1 MYRKIRDERT
11 KEVLMSTQRLI
22 VCLLLLGIVFVGSSA
37 GQEVIELKFAS
48 SFGPDHTFSKIDK
61 LWFEKIEKETK
72 GRVKFRPY
80 WGGTLISVAN
90 AVDEVSKGSADVAH
104 AAVHMEKAGFDF
116 AKASILFFYD
126 AEPEV
131 AYRAFKEILKKYP
144 QIEKEYTD
152 RGVKV
157 VAWTSTLQY
166 QLITK
171 KPVRKLED
179 LKGMRIRALGDM
191 MHVLNSF
198 GAEGVT
204 LPAPEIYPS
213 LEKGILHGIY
223 LPAES
228 LKTMRVAEAAK
239 YCTMINIGQGPNS
252 ARIFNLKKFNSLPP
266 DIRKVI
272 EDNIDYWTME
282 SIKAFRESDKVGI
295 EYGKQMGVEF
305 ITPPKEE
312 LAKLHAAIEKIVIHK
327 MVENLEA
334 KGFPAKRIYEEGRT
348 LISRMR

>member
-1 MYRKIRDERT
+1 MKTIA
-11 KEVLMSTQRLI
+11 VVVFASILCVFLMRPCIAQD
-22 VCLLLLGIVFVGSSA
+22 
-37 GQEVIELKFAS
+37 VIELKFAS

-61 LWFEKIEKETK
+61 VWFEKIERESK

-90 AVDEVSKGSADVAH
+90 AVDEVAKGSADVAH

-116 AKASILFFYD
+116 AKASILFFYY

-131 AYRAFKEILKKYP
+131 AYKTFKEILKKYP
-144 QIEKEYTD
+144 QIEKEYTE

-171 KPVRKLED
+171 KPVRRMED

-191 MHVLNSF
+191 MHVLNLF

-204 LPAPEIYPS
+204 LPAPEIYSS

-239 YCTMINIGQGPNS
+239 YCTMINVGQGPNS
-252 ARIFNLKKFNSLPP
+252 ARIFNLKKFNSLPA

-295 EYGKQMGVEF
+295 EYGKQLGVEF
-305 ITPPKEE
+305 ITPAKEE
-312 LAKLHAAIEKIVIHK
+312 VAKLHSAIEKIVIEK
-327 MVENLEA
+327 MVKDLEA
-334 KGFPAKRIYEEGRT
+334 KGFPARKIYEEGKS
-348 LISRMR
+348 LITKAK

>member
-1 MYRKIRDERT
+1 MKIL
-11 KEVLMSTQRLI
+11 VALI
-22 VCLLLLGIVFVGSSA
+22 TCLSFILFFSVNCQA
-37 GQEVIELKFAS
+37 QEVIELKFAS

-90 AVDEVSKGSADVAH
+90 AVDEVAKGSADVAH

-116 AKASILFFYD
+116 AKASILFFYY

-131 AYRAFKEILKKYP
+131 AYRAFKELLKKYP
-144 QIEKEYTD
+144 QIEKEYSD

-171 KPVRKLED
+171 KPVRKMED
-179 LKGMRIRALGDM
+179 LRGMRIRALGDM

-204 LPAPEIYPS
+204 LPAPEIYSS

-239 YCTMINIGQGPNS
+239 YCTMINVGQGPNS
-252 ARIFNLKKFNSLPP
+252 SRIFNLKKFNSLPA
-266 DIRKVI
+266 DVRKVI

-305 ITPPKEE
+305 ITPSKEE
-312 LAKLHAAIEKIVIHK
+312 LSKLYGAIEKVVIEK
-327 MVENLEA
+327 MIKDLEA
-334 KGFPAKRIYEEGRT
+334 KGYPAKKIYDEGRN
-348 LISRMR
+348 LIAKMK